1 MTAGFAARSAHVQ
14 TSILTSRGF
23 LLAIGL
29 LLVNDWILKAAV
41 GSWWTGKL
49 SDFAG
54 LYAFPL
60 FWCAFLPKDRRL
72 IFATTAVGF
81 VLWKSTLSAPL
92 IALWNAASIWPIARV
107 VDYTDFSAMVV
118 LLPSYWASRHVRV
131 SRPFDWSASVRRT
144 AAIASA
150 AIAVLGFAAT
160 SRAAPSYE
168 LTPHSG
174 YFIGGPRDR
183 VRVSFQAYGWG
194 RLPARE
200 RTTAAD
206 TVGVI
211 LDSRTGSWVAAY
223 VELRDAPGCGT
234 SATLMRIQTI
244 RNAPDLAAVR
254 AAFVAK
260 FIEPFR
266 ARYTSC

>member
-1 MTAGFAARSAHVQ
+1 MTPGFAARAAHLQ
-14 TSILTSRGF
+14 TTILTSRGF

-29 LLVNDWILKAAV
+29 LLVNDWVLKSGV

-60 FWCAFLPKDRRL
+60 FWCAFLPKHCRM

-92 IALWNAASIWPIARV
+92 VALWNVAGIWPITRV
-107 VDYTDFSAMVV
+107 VDYTDWSAIVV
-118 LLPSYWASRHVRV
+118 LLPSYRAARHVPV
-131 SRPFDWSASVRRT
+131 STSFGWSASVRRT

-160 SRAAPSYE
+160 SRPAPSYE
-168 LTPHSG
+168 LAPHAG
-174 YFIGGPRDR
+174 YFIGGPRER
-183 VRVSFQAYGWG
+183 VRVSFQAHGWG
-194 RLPARE
+194 PLPARE

-244 RNAPDLAAVR
+244 RNAPDLAAIR

-260 FIEPFR
+260 FIEPFQ
-266 ARYTSC
+266 AQYTSC